1 MTRKDVLVV
10 DNEKD
15 HLDVMRQILKNLGYN
30 VFVAEN
36 AQTAITIMKRQK
48 IPVVITDLIMP
59 DMEGTELCET
69 IKRMGPETI
78 IFAYSGHARLYDAER
93 LERVGFEGCISKPVM
108 IDQVAQIVEN
118 AFALAGHAK

>member
-1 MTRKDVLVV
+1 MTQKDVLVV

-15 HLDVMRQILKNLGYN
+15 HLDVMRQILRTLGYN

-36 AQTAITIMKRQK
+36 SQTAITMVQSRN

-69 IKRMGPETI
+69 IKRLDPDTVV
-78 IFAYSGHARLYDAER
+78 FAYSGHARLYDPER
-93 LERVGFEGCISKPVM
+93 LERAGFEGYISKPVI
-108 IDQVAQIVEN
+108 IDQVARMVGE
-118 AFALAGHAK
+118 AFALTENGE